1 MTRIRRI
8 YTDIILR
15 KENLLRFLKCR
26 YFKLLNKSSKVL
38 FLLIVIS
45 IPTETAFSQG
55 IDDMNKFRL
64 AQSYESIGN
73 HEKALDFYR
82 ELYQK
87 DPNQYQYYEAFLRS
101 LNQLKKY
108 DEVVGI
114 LKRRLQIY
122 PNDFNLYGEIA
133 VIYSRKEMEDS
144 LNYFVKKGIE
154 LDPKNPM
161 SYKFISNAL
170 IQNRLFKKAI
180 DVLERGKRA
189 TNDNLMFSID
199 LISVYALLMNY
210 RSASIEM
217 VELLKVDQNQ
227 SGFIQSKLAS
237 ILNKPDALK
246 TSIQIFETAPKDN
259 LASMRILSWLYFQA
273 KDFTKAF
280 DIALKIDR
288 LSNSKG
294 YEILSFADRAY
305 REKELTQAIN
315 AYEFLLKE
323 FPEEKD
329 LRAFSIIGLA
339 RSYEEKFLLEV
350 NNISTAWKKYRL
362 PLKAENPTAKSA
374 VNYYNII
381 IKDFPNSNLIAE
393 ALFKIGKI
401 KLEYFFDLQS
411 AEQLLKQV
419 VDYYPLSEFYGKVL
433 LLLAELEKVKENYV
447 QAENYFT
454 QVRISPRVSENE
466 RYYSDYKISELLLLR
481 GLQDSAKNKL
491 MQLSKNNLLDVTNDV
506 LELLILIQEN
516 PARRVE
522 LNEAGGEDNDNVK
535 SFLNAQQLIDQ
546 KKFVE
551 AIELFNKLSKGDD
564 ALSITNLA
572 RIEIA
577 EIYILLDNY
586 SNALAQLVY
595 ITDQKDK
602 TIYGDKALF
611 RQAEIYLFGIK
622 DPIKANQLLEKLLVD
637 YPQSLLITESRKII
651 NKIKEN
657 NL

>member
-1 MTRIRRI
+1 M
-8 YTDIILR
+8 
-15 KENLLRFLKCR
+15 
-26 YFKLLNKSSKVL
+26 SV
-38 FLLIVIS
+38 
-45 IPTETAFSQG
+45 PTETVFSQG
-55 IDDMNKFRL
+55 IDDINKFRL

-73 HEKALDFYR
+73 QEKALELYR
-82 ELYQK
+82 ELFQK

-108 DEVVGI
+108 DEVIGI

-161 SYKFISNAL
+161 SYKFISNIL
-170 IQNRLFKKAI
+170 IQNRLFEKAI
-180 DVLERGKRA
+180 DVLERGKRT

-237 ILNKPDALK
+237 ILNKPDALR
-246 TSIQIFETAPKDN
+246 TSIQVFETAPTDN
-259 LASMRILSWLYFQA
+259 LSSMRILSWLYFQA
-273 KDFTKAF
+273 KDFTDAF

-323 FPEEKD
+323 FPEAKD

-350 NNISTAWKKYRL
+350 NSISTAWKKYRL
-362 PLKAENPTAKSA
+362 PLKTNNPTAKSA
-374 VNYYNII
+374 IDYYNII

-393 ALFKIGKI
+393 ALFKIGRI
-401 KLEYFFDLQS
+401 KFEYFFDIQS
-411 AEQLLKQV
+411 AERLLKQV
-419 VDYYPLSEFYGKVL
+419 VDYHPLSEFYGKVL
-433 LLLAELEKVKENYV
+433 LLLAEIEKVKENYV

-454 QVRISPRVSENE
+454 QVRVSPRVSENE
-466 RYYSDYKISELLLLR
+466 RFYSDYKISELLLLR
-481 GLQDSAKNKL
+481 GLTDSAKNKL
-491 MQLSKNNLLDVTNDV
+491 IQLSKNNLLDVTNDV
-506 LELLILIQEN
+506 LELMILIQEN
-516 PARRVE
+516 
-522 LNEAGGEDNDNVK
+522 EDNENVK
-535 SFLNAQQLIDQ
+535 NFINAQQLIDQ
-546 KKFVE
+546 KKFVQ
-551 AIELFNKLSKGDD
+551 AIESFNKLSKGDD
-564 ALSITNLA
+564 ALSITNLS
-572 RIEIA
+572 RIEMS
-577 EIYILLDNY
+577 ELYILLGDY

-611 RQAEIYLFGIK
+611 RQAEIYLFGIN
-622 DPIKANQLLEKLLVD
+622 DPIKANQLFEKLFVD

-651 NKIKEN
+651 NKIKKN

>member
-26 YFKLLNKSSKVL
+26 YFKLLNRSFKIL
-38 FLLIVIS
+38 FLLIALS
-45 IPTETAFSQG
+45 TPTETAFSQG

-73 HEKALDFYR
+73 HEKALELYR
-82 ELYQK
+82 ELFQK
-87 DPNQYQYYEAFLRS
+87 DPNQYQYYEAYLRG

-108 DEVVGI
+108 DEAVGI
-114 LKRRLQIY
+114 LKHRLQIY
-122 PNDFNLYGEIA
+122 PDDFNLYGEIA

-154 LDPKNPM
+154 LNPKNPM
-161 SYKFISNAL
+161 SYKFISNTL
-170 IQNRLFKKAI
+170 IQNRLFEKAI
-180 DVLERGKRA
+180 EVLESGRRA

-199 LISVYALLMNY
+199 LISVYAILMNY

-273 KDFTKAF
+273 KDFTDAF

-288 LSNSKG
+288 LSNSNG
-294 YEILSFADRAY
+294 FEILSFADRAY

-323 FPEEKD
+323 FPEAKD

-350 NNISTAWKKYRL
+350 NSISTAWKKYQL
-362 PLKAENPTAKSA
+362 PLKTETLTAKSA
-374 VNYYNII
+374 INYYNII

-393 ALFKIGKI
+393 ALFKIGRI
-401 KLEYFFDLQS
+401 KFEYFFDLQS

-419 VDYYPLSEFYGKVL
+419 VDYHPLSEFYGKVL
-433 LLLAELEKVKENYV
+433 LLLAEIEKVKENYI
-447 QAENYFT
+447 QAENFFT
-454 QVRISPRVSENE
+454 QVRVSPRVSENE
-466 RYYSDYKISELLLLR
+466 RYYSEYKISELLLLR
-481 GLQDSAKNKL
+481 GLTDSAKNKL
-491 MQLSKNNLLDVTNDV
+491 MHLSKNNLLDVTNDV
-506 LELLILIQEN
+506 LELLILIQESEN
-516 PARRVE
+516 
-522 LNEAGGEDNDNVK
+522 NDNVNN
-535 SFLNAQQLIDQ
+535 FINAHQLVDQ
-546 KKFVE
+546 KKFVQ
-551 AIELFNKLSKGDD
+551 AIESFNKLSKGDD
-564 ALSITNLA
+564 ALSITNLS
-572 RIEIA
+572 RIEIS
-577 EIYILLDNY
+577 ELYILLGDY

-611 RQAEIYLFGIK
+611 RQAEIYLFGIN
-622 DPIKANQLLEKLLVD
+622 DPSKANQLLEKLLVD